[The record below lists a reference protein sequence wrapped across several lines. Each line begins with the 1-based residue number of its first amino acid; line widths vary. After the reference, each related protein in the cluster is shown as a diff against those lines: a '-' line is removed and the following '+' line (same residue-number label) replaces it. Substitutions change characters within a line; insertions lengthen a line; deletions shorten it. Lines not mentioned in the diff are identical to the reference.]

1 MKSITKS
8 PVNYRLARLYDAGGY
23 LAKPWVVIYYAY
35 SVKTQKLVRKRVT
48 VTGQTDAERRK
59 DAAGVIKEINQQ
71 LKAGAVVDQEPTNE
85 PEPTAPVHMSAAPAT
100 LGDALNLFLEIKKLS
115 IKANSHKTYR
125 SSIKLFRTYLTQH
138 HMLRLRLNQFKTAH
152 AFVYMDY
159 VLTDLGLS
167 NKSHNK
173 HLGVLETLFNFYMQR
188 QHIKVNPFVM
198 IKPLAERPG
207 RHTAFTADQVAKV
220 KQACE
225 LAQDH
230 QLWLF
235 LNFIY
240 YTLARPQSEL
250 RLLRVC
256 DILEKT
262 IRIDA
267 DNAKNNR
274 TAHVLIPPPLER
286 LIEHHQIRSYPG
298 SYYVFTLDGTPG
310 VKPVYEKYFY
320 NQHRRILTLLKMTEQ
335 TYDLYGW
342 KHTGVIALY
351 KATKDIKLVQR
362 QCRHSSLDQTDK
374 YLRDLGLFL
383 YDDQLNGLES
393 I

>member
-1 MKSITKS
+1 MKSIKKAPTG
-8 PVNYRLARLYDAGGY
+8 YRLARLYDAGND
-23 LAKPWVVIYYAY
+23 LSKQWVVLYYAY
-35 SVKTQKLVRKRVT
+35 SVQAQKLIRKRVS
-48 VTGQTDAERRK
+48 VNGQTETERRK
-59 DAAGVIKEINQQ
+59 NAASIIKEINQQ
-71 LKAGAVVDQEPTNE
+71 LKAGAVVDEEATVDVEPAE
-85 PEPTAPVHMSAAPAT
+85 ILPAQFSPGT
-100 LGDALNLFLEIKKLS
+100 LDEALTYFLDTKKAS
-115 IKANSHKTYR
+115 MKANSHKTYR
-125 SSIKLFRTYLTQH
+125 SSIKLFRTYLTDR
-138 HMLRLRLNQFKTAH
+138 HMLRLRLNQFKPVH
-152 AFVYMDY
+152 AFSYMDY
-159 VLTDLGLS
+159 VLTSLGLS

-173 HLGVLETLFNFYMQR
+173 HLGVLETFFNFYVQR
-188 QHIKVNPFVM
+188 QLIKANPFIS

-207 RHTAFTADQVAKV
+207 RHTAFTPNQVAKV

-256 DILEKT
+256 DILPKT
-262 IRIDA
+262 VRIDA

-274 TAHVLIPPPLER
+274 TAHVLIPPPLEK
-286 LIEHHQIRSYPG
+286 LIEKHRIRSYPG
-298 SYYVFTLDGTPG
+298 SFYVFTLDGTPG
-310 VKPVYEKYFY
+310 EKPVYEKYFY
-320 NQHRRILTLLKMTEQ
+320 NQHRRILTLLKLTEQ
-335 TYDLYGW
+335 SYDLYGW

-362 QCRHSSLDQTDK
+362 QCRHSNLDQTDK

-383 YDDQLNGLES
+383 YDDQLDSLDP

>member
-1 MKSITKS
+1 MKSVKKA
-8 PVNYRLARLYDAGGY
+8 PVHYRLARLYDAGGD
-23 LAKPWVVIYYAY
+23 LSKPWVVIYYAY
-35 SVKTQKLVRKRVT
+35 SLTALKLVRKRVT
-48 VTGQTDAERRK
+48 VHGQTDADRRK
-59 DAAGVIKEINQQ
+59 DAASIIKEINQQ
-71 LKAGAVVDQEPTNE
+71 LKAGATVDGELTPE
-85 PEPTAPVHMSAAPAT
+85 PEPIVPATMSVAPAT
-100 LGDALNLFLEIKKLS
+100 LGDSLDYFLDTKKAS

-138 HMLRLRLNQFKTAH
+138 HMLRLRLSQFKTAH
-152 AFVYMDY
+152 AFAYMDY

-188 QHIKVNPFVM
+188 QYIKANPFVT

-225 LAQDH
+225 LAQDQ

-256 DILEKT
+256 DVLEKT

-286 LIEHHQIRSYPG
+286 LIEHHKIRSYPG
-298 SYYVFTLDGTPG
+298 SYYVFTLEGTPG

-383 YDDQLNGLES
+383 YDDQLDGLAS